1 MTHGLVMKVPAPTEF
16 YDALHTEVGRRSAGS
31 ADGLLLHVG
40 RVTGDGFEVF
50 EVWESKEKC
59 DRYFAE
65 VVWPAAD
72 AVSSGEAPQGEPVM
86 EEFEPRGLIIPSAG
100 VAV

>member
-1 MTHGLVMKVPAPTEF
+1 
-16 YDALHTEVGRRSAGS
+16 
-31 ADGLLLHVG
+31 
-40 RVTGDGFEVF
+40 VF

-72 AVSSGEAPQGEPVM
+72 AVSSGEAPQGESVM